1 MRRISYLIPALVVIL
16 VLALSSVFIVDE
28 RNEPITSDR
37 NNFNNIN
44 NVFFKHIETNYY
56 SYSNDTDLDFAAKKY
71 EDTIFKKL
79 PLKLESQFSNAY
91 VILNCE
97 QIQRYI

>member
-1 MRRISYLIPALVVIL
+1 MLIFKEKKLL
-16 VLALSSVFIVDE
+16 EKLLKQ
-28 RNEPITSDR
+28 
-37 NNFNNIN
+37 FNKKSEIKYKLYIN
-44 NVFFKHIETNYY
+44 GN
-56 SYSNDTDLDFAAKKY
+56 KK
-71 EDTIFKKL
+71 DFKKL

>member
-1 MRRISYLIPALVVIL
+1 MIAYLENWC
-16 VLALSSVFIVDE
+16 LSLKKKKLLE
-28 RNEPITSDR
+28 KLLKQ
-37 NNFNNIN
+37 FNKKSEIKYKLYIN
-44 NVFFKHIETNYY
+44 GHRK
-56 SYSNDTDLDFAAKKY
+56 D
-71 EDTIFKKL
+71 FKKL